1 MRPVDWYVL
10 DLPGDPVP
18 GDPGSVG
25 VLARRVQRV
34 AEDAERA
41 EREVQGL
48 AGDGAVTTWL
58 GLAAEVFREALQEFP
73 HSCASSATPT
83 VRPHRH

>member
-1 MRPVDWYVL
+1 MRPADWYVL

-25 VLARRVQRV
+25 VLAHRVQRV

-41 EREVQGL
+41 EREVLGL
-48 AGDGAVTTWL
+48 AGDGAVITWL
-58 GLAAEVFREALQEFP
+58 GLAAEVFRDALRDFP
-73 HSCASSATPT
+73 QQLRKSPTPT
-83 VRPHRH
+83 VRPRRH